1 MDKDIDSK
9 ITSFQTLNGGSTLL
23 FLLIISYIF
32 HVKLVQK
39 TLFVYM
45 RNNTRFLEKRSM
57 RKYDAC
63 IEPPTFPNF
72 PRKKP
77 KLQTA

>member
-45 RNNTRFLEKRSM
+45 KNNTRFLEKRSM
-57 RKYDAC
+57 RKYDAF